1 MFSNFIAS
9 ILKIF
14 ILILIVSYFYSCA
27 NVTEKIDLNKTYKL
41 DAWITDKAQG
51 REAEGMIV
59 LELKSLVTLQITA
72 SAKIDY
78 VSFRSCSREE
88 VQEDPRTGLSRKT
101 FTINYKPNEIE
112 MAGNC
117 PVVVFMFNGKN
128 MLAMAYIDF
137 QDQFTTLPATVICE
151 ENTFQSKGVSV
162 CQSRVESIERIR
174 FDTEVMASPDK
185 GCELDKDRG
194 KEFTFKL
201 GLNYCVYAFVEVKP
215 THRTHK
221 LVVYGYDTIQIK

>member
-1 MFSNFIAS
+1 MFSRLITS
-9 ILKIF
+9 CLKIF
-14 ILILIVSYFYSCA
+14 LLIVIISYFYSCT
-27 NVTEKIDLNKTYKL
+27 NVPEKIDLNKTYKL

-51 REAEGMIV
+51 KEAEGMIV
-59 LELKSLVTLQITA
+59 LDLKPLLTLQITA

-101 FTINYKPNEIE
+101 FSINYRPNEIE

-117 PVVVFMFNGKN
+117 PVTVSMFNNKN
-128 MLAMAYIDF
+128 MVAVSFIDF
-137 QDQFTTLPATVICE
+137 QDSFTTLPATVICE
-151 ENTFQSKGVSV
+151 GTTTQSKGVSV

-174 FDTEVMASPDK
+174 FDTEVMVSPDK

-201 GLNYCVYAFVEVKP
+201 GLNYCVYAFVEIKP
-215 THRTHK
+215 PHRSHK
-221 LVVYGYDTIQIK
+221 LSVYGYDSIQIH